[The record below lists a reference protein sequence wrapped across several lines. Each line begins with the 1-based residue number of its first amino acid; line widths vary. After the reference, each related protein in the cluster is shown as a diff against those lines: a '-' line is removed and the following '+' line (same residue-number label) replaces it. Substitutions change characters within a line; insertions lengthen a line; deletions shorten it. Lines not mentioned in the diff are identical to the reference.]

1 MARVRRERDLDQ
13 VDRKILRELQRDAR
27 VSNVELAARVNLSPT
42 PCLERVRRLERE
54 GYIKRYVT
62 LLEPSRLKASLL
74 VFVEI
79 TLTRTTS
86 DVFGAFRDA
95 VVRLPEVLE
104 CHMVAGGFDYLL
116 KIRVED
122 MKAYR
127 QVLGHMLDTLP
138 GIRETHTYVVMEELK
153 EVTEIPVPDAQE
165 RTVPERD

>member
-1 MARVRRERDLDQ
+1 MARARRGRELDQ
-13 VDRKILRELQRDAR
+13 IDRKILRELQRNAR
-27 VSNVELAARVNLSPT
+27 ISNVELAARVNLSPT

-54 GYIKRYVT
+54 GYIRRYVA
-62 LLEPSRLKASLL
+62 LLEPARLEASLL

-116 KIRVED
+116 KIRVRD

-138 GIRETHTYVVMEELK
+138 GVRETHTYVVMEEIK
-153 EVTEIPVPDAQE
+153 EVTEIPVPDSRAP
-165 RTVPERD
+165 RAPERG